1 MTELRERVL
10 ELLGSEDRALAL
22 GEILELLDEEGL
34 GISPLRQILK
44 ELADE
49 SKGIALPE
57 KTGVGGR
64 PKLLYRA
71 ISERAVRS
79 SLARADIEP
88 EAIRDEQPTL
98 YRQILEQS
106 LGRYANVHPEE
117 RRRLFAET
125 ARRLRQ
131 ENPAESL
138 STLCTMAEGTLRRRA
153 GIDAQ
158 VHQPRKEEGC
168 TTPSGNAC
176 PHGGRINSDIR
187 SASRS
192 AS

>member
-1 MTELRERVL
+1 MR
-10 ELLGSEDRALAL
+10 
-22 GEILELLDEEGL
+22 EGL

-49 SKGIALPE
+49 SKVIALPE

-131 ENPAESL
+131 ENPAEL
-138 STLCTMAEGTLRRRA
+138 FLRFARWLKERYEEELESMRKCINQ
-153 GIDAQ
+153 GKKKDAQ
-158 VHQPRKEEGC
+158 RHQEMLALMEDVSTRIFDRLLGVPR
-168 TTPSGNAC
+168 
-176 PHGGRINSDIR
+176 RIVIDR
-187 SASRS
+187 LRCCEVG
-192 AS
+192 